1 MRLQFRI
8 QAIMIILISPVKVAD
23 AISSFW
29 KVDDAEAL
37 GVEGGVCKN
46 NKYEARI
53 SWSCCYGCTFVTAP
67 TQVLLDRT
75 IKERS
80 I

>member
-1 MRLQFRI
+1 MRLQFCI

-29 KVDDAEAL
+29 KVDEAEAL
-37 GVEGGVCKN
+37 GVEHRAN

-53 SWSCCYGCTFVTAP
+53 SWSCSDCTFVTAP